1 MIWNINIEQIIEWK
15 ECHIWE
21 DQISASKCFLSISMQ
36 RTNKTGADFWHARS
50 NKHWHP
56 ASPSKLSIIPPSRYL
71 NECDVVYEVTCNIVR
86 FGACVFSL
94 LCLFLT
100 SSAWNSWCMVLSY
113 ILTNVMSY
121 LRSHATL
128 YVLARVCLVCCVFS
142 SPAVH
147 EILGALCFDI
157 LSQYCT
163 FKCGSSNSTCVMG
176 RL

>member
-100 SSAWNSWCMVLSY
+100 SSAWNSWCIVLWY
-113 ILTNVMSY
+113 IIPVLYLQMWQLQFHMRHGSTINGWWQANVY
-121 LRSHATL
+121 GIFAEICQ
-128 YVLARVCLVCCVFS
+128 VCELVIDCLS
-142 SPAVH
+142 L
-147 EILGALCFDI
+147 ILPG
-157 LSQYCT
+157 
-163 FKCGSSNSTCVMG
+163 
-176 RL
+176 